1 MMTSDVRI
9 LLVDD
14 NEAARFIKSQILRR
28 TGYTVAEARTG
39 REALAAAATNRPDL
53 AVLDVNLPDMSG
65 HEVCRCLKQDFGSP
79 TIQVLQV
86 SQTAV
91 SDADQVRGLDQGAD
105 MYLIEPLSPPVLLA
119 SVRALLRVRQAEDDL
134 ARALEGEREARAE
147 AERASRTKDE
157 FIAMV
162 SHELRTPLNAMTG
175 WIWQLKHSH
184 LDRATQERAI
194 DSLDRN
200 AQVQIQLIN
209 DLLDLSKIAT
219 GNLDVELRPMD
230 IAPVVS
236 ASAEAALEP
245 PAHRRKNIRL
255 SVDAASA
262 VVLGDTARLQQV
274 VTNLLNNAYQ
284 FTPAGGRIVV
294 SCGVEDGRAFIR
306 VQDSGAG
313 IDPAFLPHVFER
325 FRQAR
330 ALATS
335 RERGLGLGLA
345 IVHYLVTRH
354 QGEVSLESPGLGQG
368 TTCTVTLPL
377 VDDKRVAQVAV
388 AEMPESS
395 LAGLVIL
402 LIEDDPDA
410 LDALDSI
417 LTQYGATVI
426 PAGTAAAADKRISSL
441 AFDVL
446 VSDVGLPDGSGSDL
460 LKRLRARGHTM
471 PAIAV
476 TAFATAED
484 RRRLIADGFAAH
496 VAKPVDPERL
506 VRVVAQAARVGS
518 RRPAASS

>member
-1 MMTSDVRI
+1 MTSDVRI

-14 NEAARFIKSQILRR
+14 NDAARFIKSQILRR
-28 TGYTVAEARTG
+28 TGYAVTEARTG
-39 REALAAAATNRPDL
+39 RDALAAAATNRPDL
-53 AVLDVNLPDMSG
+53 VVLDVNLPDMSG
-65 HEVCRCLKQDFGSP
+65 LEVCRVLKQDFGSP

-119 SVRALLRVRQAEDDL
+119 CVRALLRVRQAEDEL

-147 AERASRTKDE
+147 AERASRTKDD

-175 WIWQLKHSH
+175 WIWQLKHSQ
-184 LDRATQERAI
+184 LDRAMQDRAI

-200 AQVQIQLIN
+200 AQVQVQLIN
-209 DLLDLSKIAT
+209 DLLDLSKIST
-219 GNLDVELRPMD
+219 GNLDVELQPID
-230 IAPVVS
+230 VAPIVT
-236 ASAEAALEP
+236 ATTEAAVES
-245 PAHRRKNIRL
+245 PAHLRKNIRL
-255 SVDAASA
+255 TVRAAPA
-262 VVLGDTARLQQV
+262 IVLGDAARLQQV

-284 FTPAGGRIVV
+284 FTPMGGTITV
-294 SCGVEDGRAFIR
+294 SCGTAQGRAFIR
-306 VQDSGAG
+306 VEDSGAG

-325 FRQAR
+325 FRQER

-345 IVHYLVTRH
+345 IVHHLVERH
-354 QGEVSLESPGLGQG
+354 HGTVALESEGLGRG
-368 TTCTVTLPL
+368 TTCTVSLPL
-377 VDDKRVAQVAV
+377 VDDADVEQVTARELPTSTLDGV
-388 AEMPESS
+388 
-395 LAGLVIL
+395 VIL

-410 LDALDSI
+410 LNALDRI

-426 PAGTAAAADKRISSL
+426 PVDTAAAADKRISSL

-460 LKRLRARGHTM
+460 LKRLRARGHMT
-471 PAIAV
+471 PAVAV
-476 TAFATAED
+476 TAFATAAD
-484 RRRLIADGFAAH
+484 RRRLLADGFAAH
-496 VAKPVDPERL
+496 VAKPIDPERL
-506 VRVVAQAARVGS
+506 VRVVAQAAGVGI
-518 RRPAASS
+518 RRPTASS